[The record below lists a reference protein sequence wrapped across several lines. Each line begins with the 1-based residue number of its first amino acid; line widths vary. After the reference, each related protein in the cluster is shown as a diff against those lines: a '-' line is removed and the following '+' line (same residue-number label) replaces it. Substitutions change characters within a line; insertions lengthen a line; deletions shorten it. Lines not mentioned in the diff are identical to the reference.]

1 MQKLEKLLVL
11 PRKPSSF
18 DHSRGYKAE
27 VILIMTEEQ
36 KSRIN
41 LLRERGLG
49 YIRVAQA
56 LGISGNT
63 VKSYCRRDKLTG
75 KLEHTLPEHMN
86 GENKIVTKI
95 IAPGSS
101 HALMKLRITEKQLCG
116 DYKYYMAQKII
127 KKMLNKGLISVDEFN
142 KISARNRQTFSPYL
156 SEIMP
161 EIT

>member
-18 DHSRGYKAE
+18 DCSQGYKAE

-36 KSRIN
+36 KSRIH

-56 LGISGNT
+56 LGISENT
-63 VKSYCRRDKLTG
+63 VKSYCRRNKLTG

-86 GENKIVTKI
+86 GKNKIVTKI
-95 IAPGSS
+95 IEPGSS
-101 HALMKLRITEKQLCG
+101 HAFMKSRITEEQLCG
-116 DYKYYMAQKII
+116 DYKYCMAQKII
-127 KKMLNKGLISVDEFN
+127 KKMLNEGLISVDEFN
-142 KISARNRQTFSPYL
+142 KISERNRQTFSPYL

-161 EIT
+161 

>member
-36 KSRIN
+36 KSRIH

-142 KISARNRQTFSPYL
+142 KISERNRQTFSPYL

-161 EIT
+161 